1 MNISEILNRAAE
13 DRLFLIAQIVGI
25 IAVVFTF
32 LSYQAKT
39 QKKLIT
45 VQSIATA
52 AFALHYFMLGTLAG
66 AVSNIICI
74 FRNIAYCNKD
84 KRIFSGKYVPY
95 VFAALIAGFG
105 ALAWQGPESLLIIIG
120 IMINTVA
127 MATDNPQHF
136 RMSILLTSTM
146 VLTYNI
152 LVISLGGIL
161 NECIAIIS
169 SVIGLI
175 RYRNRRGV
183 SEMSGTDS
191 GAERTEDAAKT
202 DNPRE

>member
-1 MNISEILNRAAE
+1 MNISEFFNKIAD

-32 LSYQAKT
+32 LSYQART

-52 AFALHYFMLGTLAG
+52 AFALHYLMLGTLAG

-95 VFAALIAGFG
+95 VFAALVATFG
-105 ALAWQGPESLLIIIG
+105 ALAWQGPESLFIIVG

-175 RYRNRRGV
+175 RYRSRRGV
-183 SEMSGTDS
+183 PKMSGGDS

-202 DNPRE
+202 DNPH